1 VFEGFTLEYV
11 DVGEVTLR
19 VRHGGRGQPVVLL
32 HGHPRTHT
40 TWHRVAPQLAGS
52 FFVVCP
58 DLRGYGRSTLPA
70 DAPEHAQSSKRA
82 MAGDVV
88 SLMRHLGHEQ
98 FAVVG
103 HDRGSLVAFRTAMDH
118 PRAVTRLVV
127 MDGLPIVEHLERLN
141 EVFVRTWWHW
151 WFYGQ
156 TEKRAERVI
165 NLDPDAWYR
174 TPSPQEMGEGN
185 HADVWA
191 ALRDPAVVH
200 GMCEDYRA
208 GLRIDRAHEE
218 ADRTAGRQIA
228 CPMLLLAAAYDDL
241 DIHGDPEAIWRP
253 WVAGRL
259 RAAPIQSGHHQAEQ
273 APDDLAQA
281 IREFLATSPCA
292 RDDRP

>member
-1 VFEGFTLEYV
+1 MFEGFTLEYV

-40 TWHRVAPQLAGS
+40 TWHRVAPGLADS

-88 SLMRHLGHEQ
+88 SLMRHLGHER

-103 HDRGSLVAFRTAMDH
+103 HDRGSLAAFRTAMDH

-156 TEKRAERVI
+156 TDKPAERVI
-165 NLDPDAWYR
+165 NHDPDAWYR

-191 ALRDPAVVH
+191 ALRDPTVVH

-218 ADRTAGRQIA
+218 ADRSDGRQIA
-228 CPMLLLAAAYDDL
+228 CPVLLLAATHDDL

-253 WVAGRL
+253 WVAGKL
-259 RAAPIQSGHHQAEQ
+259 HSAPIQSGHHQAEQ
-273 APDDLAQA
+273 APDELAQA
-281 IREFLATSPCA
+281 LRAFLATTP
-292 RDDRP
+292 

>member
-1 VFEGFTLEYV
+1 MFEGFTLEYV

-19 VRHGGRGQPVVLL
+19 VRHGGHGQPVVLL

-40 TWHRVAPQLAGS
+40 TWHRVAPHLAGS

-103 HDRGSLVAFRTAMDH
+103 HDRGSLAAFRTAMDH

-127 MDGLPIVEHLERLN
+127 MDGLPILEHLERLN
-141 EVFVRTWWHW
+141 EAFVRTWWHW

-156 TEKRAERVI
+156 TEKPAERVI
-165 NLDPDAWYR
+165 NFDPDAWYR

-208 GLRIDRAHEE
+208 GLRVDRAHEE
-218 ADRTAGRQIA
+218 ADRAAGRQIA
-228 CPMLLLAAAYDDL
+228 CPMLLLAATQDDL

-253 WVAGRL
+253 WVAGKL
-259 RAAPIQSGHHQAEQ
+259 RSAPIQSGHHQAEQ
-273 APDDLAQA
+273 APDELAQVLL
-281 IREFLATSPCA
+281 EFLATPT
-292 RDDRP
+292 P